1 MRATP
6 RPPADLIIIGGG
18 ASGTALVRALAASR
32 ASGAPPLRVALVER
46 TASLGPGLPYTETAD
61 AFHTMGRTATL
72 RRDKG
77 LQLERRFTAAAARL
91 RETGAALDLHTT
103 TEATALVRGGDGW
116 EVEASAGVLSAP
128 RVVIATGHWHV
139 GRLAHLRRWVDWRWD
154 VRALHAAIADEEDVV
169 VLGMGQSGLD
179 AALSLAERRRHLPRP
194 GRIQLVSRTGL
205 LPSVFGQVATASA
218 TLATRNL
225 ESLLRSSTVLLTDI
239 VAAVRADTLAL
250 AGPGTTL
257 PEWDLAALRAHAAT
271 DDPLRLFR
279 EELTAAQASRQS
291 REEIPWHPVLWHG
304 MHFFHPL
311 MARLSAED
319 RLLLASWWTPV
330 MRHLEAIHVGAA
342 TRLLELID
350 AGLIRVTGLGESLTV
365 GEDPTDAWVRGP
377 RGEVRGQRLLDT
389 RGPDPRLALSDD
401 RFLHSVLAT
410 GAATAGRVPF
420 VEGSAPRQIPQGWSV
435 ETRGGTDW
443 LITGGLW
450 VDPETFAVR
459 DEEGRSHGLYTLG
472 PLTLGQFPFYAGL
485 WATGRAA
492 ERIVASLD

>member
-1 MRATP
+1 MPAPTP
-6 RPPADLIIIGGG
+6 PQADLIIIGGG

-32 ASGAPPLRVALVER
+32 QAGAPALRVALVER

-91 RETGAALDLHTT
+91 RETGAVLDLHTT
-103 TEATALVRGGDGW
+103 TEATALRRDGDGW
-116 EVEASAGVLSAP
+116 EVDVAGGPLKAP

-139 GRLAHLRRWVDWRWD
+139 ARLAHLRRWVDWRWD
-154 VRALHAAIADEEDVV
+154 VRALHAAISDQEDVV

-218 TLATRNL
+218 PLATRNL
-225 ESLLRSSTVLLTDI
+225 ESLLRSSNVRLTDI
-239 VAAVRADTLAL
+239 VAAVRADTLAV
-250 AGPGTTL
+250 AGPRARL
-257 PEWDLAALRAHAAT
+257 PDWDLPAVRAHAAT
-271 DDPLRLFR
+271 ADPLRLFR
-279 EELTAAQASRQS
+279 EELAAAQASRVA

-319 RLLLASWWTPV
+319 RLLLADWWTPV

-342 TRLLELID
+342 SRLLELID
-350 AGLIRVTGLGESLTV
+350 AGRISLTGLGDSLSL
-365 GEDPTDAWVRGP
+365 GEDSTEVWVRGP
-377 RGEVRGQRLLDT
+377 RGEARGQRLLDT
-389 RGPDPRLALSDD
+389 RGPDPRLALCDD

-410 GAATAGRVPF
+410 GAAAAGRAPF
-420 VEGSAPRQIPQGWSV
+420 VEGPAPRSVPDGWSV
-435 ETRGGTDW
+435 EHRGGADW

-459 DEEGRSHGLYTLG
+459 DAERRSHGLYTLG